1 MGKYH
6 FEKQG
11 EYKWKGKKRNEFVYR
26 KAIWRKQAFSCG
38 MFCLLLQKALI
49 FDDKLIMLMT
59 DNMESF

>member
-26 KAIWRKQAFSCG
+26 KAIWRK
-38 MFCLLLQKALI
+38 
-49 FDDKLIMLMT
+49 
-59 DNMESF
+59 